1 MPHNDLP
8 RALSV
13 RAPAIAFT
21 LLLSSFGFGLPAA
34 AAIPTDPSTVA
45 LETRLREA
53 RFFEE
58 PLVATGPSSI
68 EEQQAL
74 WEAIQKF
81 RDGRGAEAFEPLQAF
96 LDQYPG
102 SPWSL
107 ALRTNMGL
115 AYYHLGYFSR
125 AIDAWEAAWRDT
137 RAQAQPETKRLADRA
152 LGELIRM
159 HARIGHA
166 DRVNALLK
174 EAESRPLQ
182 GAATEAVAG
191 AREGLWVMRHDPGVA
206 YLCGPMALKSILQ
219 FQGADS
225 SRIAKI
231 NAVRSSPSGVTL
243 DTVGQLAKQV
253 NLKYTIAKRSPGTPI
268 PLPAVVHWKINHYA
282 AIVGEQS
289 GRYHLKDPTF
299 GQDLW
304 ISKDALEAE
313 TSNYFLIPRQAA
325 KQAGWKT
332 VAQAEAKK
340 VFGMGYTQFSDP
352 ARTRPNDQKACD
364 CKNPSPDDDNAGDA
378 GADTPSVGMPTYN
391 VHAMLVSLN
400 FVDTPI
406 SYRPPKGP
414 PVNFTLTYNQR
425 EAYQP
430 ANFSYFNF
438 GQKWTSNW
446 LAYIQDNPMY
456 PGGNVRRI
464 VAGGGAVWE
473 SGAYN
478 SSTGAFGADPQDMS
492 VLVRTS
498 ATSYERRMK
507 DGSKEVYS
515 QPDGATSYPRAIF
528 LSQLID
534 PQGNAVS
541 LGYDSRRRLTTIT
554 DALGKQT
561 ALSYDNA
568 SDPLLVTK
576 ITDPFGRT
584 AKLGYDATGRLS
596 DITDAV
602 GMKSSFSYD
611 AGTFIKAMT
620 TPYGTTQFAYGE
632 NGVQRWVNITDPL
645 GQTERVE
652 YLHEAAGIPF
662 SEALAP
668 AGMNLFNQYVN
679 DRNTYYWNAKAY
691 AEAAG
696 DYTKARITHWL
707 HAYDNANY
715 TAGVIE
721 STKEPL
727 ENRVWYNYLNQPWNG
742 AAGTSE
748 LPIAIGR
755 VQDDGSTQLTQYA
768 YNAQGNR
775 TSKVDP
781 LGTQTQYEYADNG
794 IDLVRVTQSSTTA
807 FALLAEYTYD
817 AQHRPLAYR
826 DAAGQVTTYTYN
838 AAGQKASETDPL
850 GNTKRWEY
858 DDSGFLQRIVNAAG
872 KTEASYTYD
881 GVGRIA
887 NWTDATG
894 YTLSY
899 QYDALN
905 RLTQTRYPDGTTS
918 LQTWDKLD
926 LVSVTDRLGR
936 VTSYA
941 YDSVRNRI
949 QATDSLGRSTQYA
962 FYPNGKIKTV
972 TEPNGRVTTSTYTAS
987 GRLADQTAKTADGA
1001 IQTTSYSYDGIGRL
1015 SRVARS
1021 DGSYTTLQ
1029 YDKAGRMIG
1038 ATDTLGNS
1046 VAYALDS
1053 NGNRSQEQV
1062 KDPNGAVTMQTS
1074 RVFDSMSRLRQV
1086 TQGASN
1092 STGSPLDA
1100 GSLVKIHPVGITASG
1115 YYDTPYTPE
1124 MVLDGNADTRWTAT
1138 YPMQWI
1144 EVDLGAPVALR
1155 AMRMLTAQM
1164 SPSDP
1169 NPSGRTTHVVTAG
1182 SAPAPTDEMQTVSG
1196 TTWDHQWLVVTPR
1209 LGTSPVRYVRITT
1222 SVSPF
1227 WVSWRELEFY
1237 K

>member
-1 MPHNDLP
+1 MPQNNLP
-8 RALSV
+8 RASSV
-13 RAPAIAFT
+13 RSPARAIAFT

-34 AAIPTDPSTVA
+34 VAIPTDSSTVGF
-45 LETRLREA
+45 ETRLREA
-53 RFFEE
+53 RVFEE
-58 PLVATGPSSI
+58 PLIATGPSSI

-74 WEAIQKF
+74 WQAIQQY
-81 RDGRGAEAFEPLQAF
+81 RDGEGAEAFVPLQAF
-96 LDQYPG
+96 LDQYPD

-137 RAQAQPETKRLADRA
+137 RAPAQPATKRLADRA
-152 LGELIRM
+152 LGELIRI

-191 AREGLWVMRHDPGVA
+191 AREGLWVMRNDPGVA

-231 NAVRSSPSGVTL
+231 NAVRSSPNGVTL

-253 NLKYTIAKRSPGTPI
+253 NLQYTIAKRSPGTPI

-282 AIVGEQS
+282 AIIGEQN

-304 ISKDALEAE
+304 ISKEALEAE

-364 CKNPSPDDDNAGDA
+364 CKNLSPDDDSAEGA
-378 GADTPSVGMPTYN
+378 GADAPSVGMPSYN

-400 FVDTPI
+400 LVDTPI

-446 LAYIQDNPMY
+446 LAYIQDDPTNP
-456 PGGNVRRI
+456 GTSVRRI
-464 VAGGGAVWE
+464 VGGGGAVWE
-473 SGAYN
+473 SDSYN

-515 QPDGATSYPRAIF
+515 QPDGATSYPRLVF
-528 LSQLID
+528 LSQIVD

-541 LGYDSRRRLTTIT
+541 LNYDAQLRLTTVT
-554 DALGKQT
+554 DALGKQST
-561 ALSYDNA
+561 LGYGNA
-568 SDPLLVTK
+568 NNPLLVTQ

-584 AKLGYDATGRLS
+584 AKIGYDASGRLS
-596 DITDAV
+596 DITDAM

-611 AGTFIKAMT
+611 VGTFINAMT

-632 NGVQRWVNITDPL
+632 NGIQRWVNVTDPL

-652 YLHEAAGIPF
+652 YVHEAPGIPS
-662 SEALAP
+662 SESSTP
-668 AGMNLFNQYVN
+668 VGMNLFNSYLN

-691 AEAAG
+691 AEGSG
-696 DYTKARITHWL
+696 DYTRARITHWL
-707 HAYDNANY
+707 HEKDNANY

-721 STKEPL
+721 STKAPL
-727 ENRVWYNYLNQPWNG
+727 ENRVWYNYPNQPWTG
-742 AAGTSE
+742 AAGTSD
-748 LPIAIGR
+748 LPISIGR
-755 VQDDGSTQLTQYA
+755 VQADGSTQLLRYT

-775 TSKVDP
+775 TSKIDP
-781 LGTQTQYEYADNG
+781 LGNQTQYSYADNG
-794 IDLVRVTQSSTTA
+794 IDLLRVTQPNGAVT
-807 FALLAEYTYD
+807 EYTYNS
-817 AQHRPLAYR
+817 QHQPLTYR
-826 DAAGQVTTYTYN
+826 DAAGQLTSYAYN
-838 AAGQKASETDPL
+838 AAGQKISETDAL
-850 GNTKRWEY
+850 GNTTRWEY
-858 DDSGFLQRIVNAAG
+858 DTNGFLQRIVNAAG

-881 GVGRIA
+881 AIGRIA
-887 NWTDATG
+887 SRTDAVG
-894 YTLSY
+894 YTLAY

-905 RLTQTRYPDGTTS
+905 RLTQVRYPDGTTRV
-918 LQTWDKLD
+918 QAWDKLD
-926 LVSVTDRLGR
+926 LASSTDQLGR
-936 VTSYA
+936 TTQYA
-941 YDSVRNRI
+941 YNSVRNLV
-949 QATDSLGRSTQYA
+949 QVTDPLGRSIQYDY
-962 FYPNGKIKTV
+962 YPNGKMRSMTDSNGTV
-972 TEPNGRVTTSTYTAS
+972 TALTYTPSDRLAERTVTTANGTVHS
-987 GRLADQTAKTADGA
+987 
-1001 IQTTSYSYDGIGRL
+1001 TSYSYDSTGQLTRK
-1015 SRVARS
+1015 SQP
-1021 DGSYTTLQ
+1021 DGTYTAFQ
-1029 YDKAGRMIG
+1029 YDNAGRMT
-1038 ATDTLGNS
+1038 AASDSRANNVSFTL
-1046 VAYALDS
+1046 DP
-1053 NGNRSQEQV
+1053 NGNRSRDQFKDAAGTLTRQTTRMFDAMDRPVQV
-1062 KDPNGAVTMQTS
+1062 MEGPSLSSGT
-1074 RVFDSMSRLRQV
+1074 
-1086 TQGASN
+1086 GPAS
-1092 STGSPLDA
+1092 GS
-1100 GSLVKIHPVGITASG
+1100 GQLVKIAAVSARASG
-1115 YYDTPYTPE
+1115 YYDNTLTPG
-1124 MVLDGNADTRWTAT
+1124 MAIDGNLDTRWVSGG
-1138 YPMQWI
+1138 YPTQWI
-1144 EVDLGAPVALR
+1144 EIDLGAPVVLR
-1155 AMRMLTAQM
+1155 SMRLMPDQDATG
-1164 SPSDP
+1164 
-1169 NPSGRTTHVVTAG
+1169 NTTHVITGDVVP
-1182 SAPAPTDEMQTVSG
+1182 SPTNVLGTLSG
-1196 TTWDHQWLVVTPR
+1196 TTSNHEWVTFTPSSSP
-1209 LGTSPVRYVRITT
+1209 SPVRYIRITT
-1222 SVSPF
+1222 TSSPF
-1227 WVSWRELEFY
+1227 WVMWYELEFY